1 MSNAPVHVLAVGSSL
16 GKNSATRD
24 LVRLIAGRLESAGAL
39 VDLIDLLA
47 EPLPVFNP
55 DAAYSAPDYSKWR
68 GRVERADVLILGTP
82 DYHGGMSGALK
93 NFLDHFWQ
101 EYAGKLFV
109 SVVASHDKG
118 LTVADQIRTV
128 ARQCYAWSLPYG
140 VTFVEKADMKDGQI
154 ISDALAAR
162 VEMLVRD
169 VKVYGAVL
177 AKQRHTDL
185 AGSEPGFLAR
195 LRK

>member
-16 GKNSATRD
+16 GKKSATRD
-24 LVRLIAGRLESAGAL
+24 LIKLIAGRLESAGAT
-39 VDLIDLLA
+39 VDLLDLLA

-55 DAAYSAPDYSKWR
+55 DAAYSAPDYSKWKL
-68 GRVERADVLILGTP
+68 RVDRADVLLLGTP
-82 DYHGGMSGALK
+82 DYHGCMSGALK

-128 ARQCYAWSLPYG
+128 ARQCYAWALPYG
-140 VTFVEKADMKDGQI
+140 VTFVEKTDMKDGAI
-154 ISDALAAR
+154 ISEALAAR
-162 VEMLVRD
+162 VDMLVHD
-169 VKVYGAVL
+169 VRVYGALL
-177 AKQRHTDL
+177 AKQRHADL
-185 AGSEPGFLAR
+185 GGAEPGFLAR